1 MSILSPSQQIIDMPS
16 FENVVRLE
24 SARRL
29 AADELW
35 SASKILNTTRF
46 ALGKS
51 TTEADEL
58 RVHAVVLDKREA
70 LYAAE
75 AALEEGLALR
85 AASLEKLASSV

>member
-1 MSILSPSQQIIDMPS
+1 MSIAPQQIIDLPS
-16 FENVVRLE
+16 FDNVVWLE

-35 SASKILNTTRF
+35 GASKILNSTRF

-51 TTEADEL
+51 TTEADEM
-58 RVHAVVLDKREA
+58 RAHAVVLDKREA

-75 AALEEGLALR
+75 AALEAGLALR
-85 AASLEKLASSV
+85 AASLRKLASSF